1 MLTRNNLAHLKKCDI
16 HIIRGND
23 KVLNNCVRRQLQIIE
38 QKESNGK
45 KKITTTTSRSHQQ
58 RPLVL
63 LFYFKNGTVGFIKKT
78 KKKSS
83 SPQLPPMFQ
92 CVSPEYPFN
101 IICSTEERSQINE
114 QQATGTI
121 DNSSKDL
128 QNIENLGSCTNAL
141 NDKQQC
147 DHMQAPLMSIE
158 NSRQISLV
166 AQSAV
171 QQKDQSITKTEINLI
186 QCDVDNKVFEPE
198 LECQLDTEPELEPQ
212 LDVGLEAQLDVE
224 VEPRLDVEFEAQLDV
239 EVVPR
244 LNVEVVPRLNVE
256 IEPRLNDE
264 REVRLD
270 CEHESSSDGELERQF
285 DCEHESSSDGEL
297 ERQFDGE
304 SESESTLIARMH
316 EQLTLALSI
325 IDARLKVATDKLEE
339 ARVLFNNAKMEV
351 NVIYEERKEIKKQWN
366 EKIKNLPQRNNKNS
380 RRVSNKGGTKRLA
393 DRNSQSSSKKKH

>member
-1 MLTRNNLAHLKKCDI
+1 M
-16 HIIRGND
+16 
-23 KVLNNCVRRQLQIIE
+23 E
-38 QKESNGK
+38 
-45 KKITTTTSRSHQQ
+45 
-58 RPLVL
+58 
-63 LFYFKNGTVGFIKKT
+63 
-78 KKKSS
+78 KSS

-101 IICSTEERSQINE
+101 IICSNEERSQINE

-147 DHMQAPLMSIE
+147 DHLQAPLMSIE
-158 NSRQISLV
+158 NSRQISL
-166 AQSAV
+166 
-171 QQKDQSITKTEINLI
+171 
-186 QCDVDNKVFEPE
+186 VFEPE

-264 REVRLD
+264 HEARLD
-270 CEHESSSDGELERQF
+270 CEHESSS
-285 DCEHESSSDGEL
+285 
-297 ERQFDGE
+297 DGE

-316 EQLTLALSI
+316 EQLALALSI
-325 IDARLKVATDKLEE
+325 IDARVKVATDKLEE

-366 EKIKNLPQRNNKNS
+366 EKIKNLPQRNYKNS

-393 DRNSQSSSKKKH
+393 DRNSQSSSVRQKKKTLMGDGCGDSDDR